1 MNMPTKSMAIVVMV
15 LPFFFSCVSADKKDR
30 KKNPPENY
38 TQIGVASWYGPGF
51 HGKQTASGE
60 IYDMYA
66 CTAAHS
72 SLPSGVMVRVI
83 NLENR
88 RGTIVKINDRGPYV
102 GGRGIDLSRA
112 AAESIGL
119 IRDGTAR
126 VKIEVISSS
135 VSDYFRLSSIFLT
148 ILSAILGT
156 GGMSLFILLITHSES
171 LNADVIK
178 AIGSIYRRSHDNS
191 LLPGVAIC
199 FSAGIIVAFL
209 YVVFISPSFS
219 CSITSSAAV
228 GAVTGLFYGI
238 VVFLSLVF
246 LVGQRHPLK
255 QFRETSFE
263 VAVVYLLGC
272 FIYGVIVG
280 VTVGIAEVK
289 FF

>member
-1 MNMPTKSMAIVVMV
+1 
-15 LPFFFSCVSADKKDR
+15 
-30 KKNPPENY
+30 
-38 TQIGVASWYGPGF
+38 
-51 HGKQTASGE
+51 
-60 IYDMYA
+60 
-66 CTAAHS
+66 
-72 SLPSGVMVRVI
+72 
-83 NLENR
+83 
-88 RGTIVKINDRGPYV
+88 
-102 GGRGIDLSRA
+102 
-112 AAESIGL
+112 
-119 IRDGTAR
+119 
-126 VKIEVISSS
+126 
-135 VSDYFRLSSIFLT
+135 
-148 ILSAILGT
+148 
-156 GGMSLFILLITHSES
+156 
-171 LNADVIK
+171 
-178 AIGSIYRRSHDNS
+178 
-191 LLPGVAIC
+191 LPGVAIC